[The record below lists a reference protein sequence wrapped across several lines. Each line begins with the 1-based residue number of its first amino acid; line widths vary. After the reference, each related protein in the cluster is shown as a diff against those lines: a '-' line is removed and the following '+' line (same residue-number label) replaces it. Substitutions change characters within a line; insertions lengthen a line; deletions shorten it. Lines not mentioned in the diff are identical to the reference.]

1 MSSKISAEFSVG
13 STTTTPIG
21 KIHPHL
27 HSLFEQ
33 IMKKLGNRLLFNKD
47 LTNDRAQFIIDH
59 RQTMEQDFT
68 VFLQDCV
75 DELIVDIDLRQRLI
89 GNILEFS
96 RDWILVHNYNHINF
110 ATFAHFDSGDE
121 SDIDVVSDDSTSS
134 RYDQYDDLEN
144 LLLAQMELENDSYTE

>member
-1 MSSKISAEFSVG
+1 
-13 STTTTPIG
+13 
-21 KIHPHL
+21 
-27 HSLFEQ
+27 
-33 IMKKLGNRLLFNKD
+33 MKKLGNRLLFNKD